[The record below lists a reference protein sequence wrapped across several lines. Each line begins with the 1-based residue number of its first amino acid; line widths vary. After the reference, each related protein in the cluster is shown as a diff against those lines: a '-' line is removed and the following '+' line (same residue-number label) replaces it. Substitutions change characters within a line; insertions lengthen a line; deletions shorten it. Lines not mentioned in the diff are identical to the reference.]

1 MEKNLPDRI
10 NEAVEVC
17 LTEAAM
23 WLAWDGHPRAREG
36 SVWTPNKAMRRV
48 TDHLID
54 HLAQTEAALAGEQP
68 LEDTWRGRT
77 TTLAADWAPFT
88 ESELNEANARLKRLA
103 RTYASRLRTAG
114 SSQWD
119 IDRGDEWTVRRMA
132 EHCAESL
139 IWYAAQPLG
148 RDVPM
153 PD

>member
-1 MEKNLPDRI
+1 MQELPDRI
-10 NEAVEVC
+10 VHAVEAS
-17 LTEAAM
+17 LAEAPQ
-23 WLAWDGHPRAREG
+23 WLAWDGRPRASEG

-54 HLAQTEAALAGEQP
+54 HLAQTEAAISGEGS
-68 LEDTWRGRT
+68 LEDTWRGRS

-88 ESELNEANARLKRLA
+88 EADLNEAGARLRRLG
-103 RTYASRLRTAG
+103 RVYASRLRAAG
-114 SSQWD
+114 PGRWD
-119 IDRGDEWTVRRMA
+119 ADRGEAWTIRRMG
-132 EHCAESL
+132 EHCADSL